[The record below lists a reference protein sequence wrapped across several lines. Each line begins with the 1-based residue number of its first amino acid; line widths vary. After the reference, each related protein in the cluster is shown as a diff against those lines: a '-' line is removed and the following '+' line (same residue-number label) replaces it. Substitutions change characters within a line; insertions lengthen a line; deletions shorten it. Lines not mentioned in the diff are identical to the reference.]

1 MALKPGDGG
10 GGNGERDPRLDLL
23 YRDAPRETPPPH
35 LDAAILAAARR
46 EVGAR
51 PRPLSSQ
58 LRRWR
63 LPVSIAAVVILSVTL
78 VTLVG
83 EESRDPLMAELRSTA
98 DAPVAR
104 TEKALEEPADP
115 AKAPE
120 EARQRMRTAA
130 PETFSL
136 RVDEGQAKAT
146 AAPRSA
152 TERDVRSSA
161 EPGAAAETAATPP
174 MAGIRGMSQE
184 SPPRPAADA
193 PQRQAPPVEVRGS
206 AADPAPRATAPQPK
220 PLVDNRRM
228 QAEQAL
234 AMKQPPP
241 VWQGLEQ
248 EPPQKWLERLAELKR
263 QGRTGEAN
271 ELLTELKRR
280 FPDYPL
286 PSRLE

>member
-1 MALKPGDGG
+1 MALKPGDGA

-23 YRDAPRETPPPH
+23 YRDAPREAPPPH

-51 PRPLSSQ
+51 PRSLSAQ

-63 LPVSIAAVVILSVTL
+63 LPVSIAAVVVLSVTL

-83 EESRDPLMAELRSTA
+83 EEGKQGLLSDTRSTA
-98 DAPVAR
+98 ETPLALA
-104 TEKALEEPADP
+104 EKAPEQPVDP

-130 PETFSL
+130 PEAFSL
-136 RVDEGQAKAT
+136 RLDEGQAKAT
-146 AAPRSA
+146 ATPRSA
-152 TERDVRSSA
+152 TERDARSSA
-161 EPGAAAETAATPP
+161 ELAAGAETAATPP
-174 MAGIRGMSQE
+174 MAGILGMSQE

-206 AADPAPRATAPQPK
+206 AADAAPPATAPQPK
-220 PLVDNRRM
+220 PLADKRM
-228 QAEQAL
+228 RAEQAI
-234 AMKQPPP
+234 AMKRLPA
-241 VWQGLEQ
+241 WHGLEQ
-248 EPPQKWLERLAELKR
+248 EPPQKWLERVAELKR

-271 ELLTELKRR
+271 ELLAELKRR
-280 FPDYPL
+280 FPDHPL
-286 PSRLE
+286 PSGLE